1 MDMNANTVVH
11 AEASAPTGLWAIALL
26 CMAPFP
32 ASAVAYVFGPVD
44 VTGPALTVLLTWS
57 AVVLGFL
64 GGIRWGLEIARAT
77 PRWTRLAMSIVSPAA
92 AWALLFGRGSIDTAW
107 LLCGFMAAF
116 ILQWLYDHAA
126 PDVPARYPRLL
137 TTLTLGACI
146 SLALALEQAL
156 RM

>member
-1 MDMNANTVVH
+1 MHTNTEVH
-11 AEASAPTGLWAIALL
+11 AEASAPTALWAIALL

-32 ASAVAYVFGPVD
+32 ASAMAYVFGPAD

-64 GGIRWGLEIARAT
+64 GGIRWGLEIARAA

-92 AWALLFGRGSIDTAW
+92 AWALVFGRGSIDTAW

-126 PDVPARYPRLL
+126 PDVPGRYPRLM